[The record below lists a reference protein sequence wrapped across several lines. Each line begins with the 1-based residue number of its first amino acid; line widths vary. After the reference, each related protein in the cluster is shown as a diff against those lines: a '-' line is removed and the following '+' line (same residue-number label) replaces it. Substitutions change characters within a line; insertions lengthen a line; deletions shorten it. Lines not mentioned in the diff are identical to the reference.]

1 MDMRHDNH
9 RMSTCLKHKVLPE
22 NGNFLGECFLQGIK
36 ATSEE
41 NEVIVRWKCYCTAHL
56 SKGPSDLIQNGQH
69 NFQTQFFILFLVVW
83 FIVFRL
89 LAL

>member
-41 NEVIVRWKCYCTAHL
+41 NEVIVRWKCYCTA
-56 SKGPSDLIQNGQH
+56 
-69 NFQTQFFILFLVVW
+69 
-83 FIVFRL
+83 
-89 LAL
+89 